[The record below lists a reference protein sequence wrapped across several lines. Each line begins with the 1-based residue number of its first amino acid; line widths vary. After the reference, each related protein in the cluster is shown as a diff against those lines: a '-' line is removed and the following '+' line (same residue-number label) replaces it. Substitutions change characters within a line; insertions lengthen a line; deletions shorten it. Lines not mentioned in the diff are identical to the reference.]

1 MESTTAGTL
10 VTTGLKR
17 SVNGPCWNLNCGSSQ
32 HVREHA
38 ERMSLYSSLFLRQV
52 RRDCLSFHLRRT
64 CLSLQLVVCF
74 CSVVHRT
81 VYTSARSCLSARTI
95 HNLVCMGSRFQGC
108 ITMSS
113 MFAPAY
119 FSCSHSTLL
128 TLSSS
133 SSIPSSRTTSQV
145 TLPIYKHCAAPPV
158 EESGPLAKNTSS
170 TGYEHNV
177 IDNFDYSETTEI
189 FLQEQSSGTMPL
201 YLHDAPL
208 SDETIGKALSSPL
221 FIQER
226 QEPAGRKQAYHSL
239 DESLL
244 PTQSLSVCHVRTGRP
259 VHEMSSLSSR
269 SRQKPS
275 REREDMQKSHV
286 LKVGELSRR
295 KLTED
300 FLEVTSFFQGSNVKT
315 V

>member
-95 HNLVCMGSRFQGC
+95 HNLVCIGSRFHGC

-113 MFAPAY
+113 MFAPAH
-119 FSCSHSTLL
+119 FSCSHSTPL
-128 TLSSS
+128 THSSS
-133 SSIPSSRTTSQV
+133 SSIPSSRTISQV
-145 TLPIYKHCAAPPV
+145 TLPIKKTLRCSSSCGVWPFGQKHLFQRLWTQRDRQLRLLRDYWNLPPGAIQRHDALVLAWRAAQWRDHRQSAIFTTV
-158 EESGPLAKNTSS
+158 HSGATRTSGP
-170 TGYEHNV
+170 
-177 IDNFDYSETTEI
+177 
-189 FLQEQSSGTMPL
+189 
-201 YLHDAPL
+201 
-208 SDETIGKALSSPL
+208 
-221 FIQER
+221 
-226 QEPAGRKQAYHSL
+226 
-239 DESLL
+239 
-244 PTQSLSVCHVRTGRP
+244 
-259 VHEMSSLSSR
+259 
-269 SRQKPS
+269 
-275 REREDMQKSHV
+275 
-286 LKVGELSRR
+286 
-295 KLTED
+295 
-300 FLEVTSFFQGSNVKT
+300 
-315 V
+315 